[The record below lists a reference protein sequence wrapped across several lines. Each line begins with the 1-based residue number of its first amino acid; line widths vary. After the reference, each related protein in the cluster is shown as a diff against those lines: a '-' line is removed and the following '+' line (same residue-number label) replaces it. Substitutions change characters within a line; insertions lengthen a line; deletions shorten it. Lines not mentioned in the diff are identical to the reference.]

1 MMKEIIKTGT
11 APLPIG
17 PYNQAIK
24 ANGFLFISGQI
35 CLSPADGSLVNSS
48 LEDETHQVLKNIGAI
63 LASEGLTYEHVV
75 KCTVFIKDMSQFGR
89 INAVYGHYFKDA
101 TAPARETVEVS
112 QLPKSVQIEI
122 SAIATY

>member
-1 MMKEIIKTGT
+1 MQIIKTDK

-35 CLSPADGSLVNSS
+35 CIDPADGSLHNAT

-63 LASEGLTYEHVV
+63 LSEAGLDYGQVV
-75 KCTVFIKDMSQFGR
+75 KCTVFIKDMNQFGR
-89 INAVYGHYFKDA
+89 INAVYGQYFKEVI
-101 TAPARETVEVS
+101 APARETVEVS
-112 QLPKSVQIEI
+112 NLPKFVSIEI
-122 SAIATY
+122 SAIAAFS